1 MVTLADASAIS
12 ALELAT
18 CAAFGQIK
26 TPKLV
31 TAMKTAAKKK
41 QQAG

>member
-1 MVTLADASAIS
+1 MVTLADASAIRT
-12 ALELAT
+12 LELAT

-31 TAMKTAAKKK
+31 TVTQKSGKIN